1 MIVDGDNVVKATT
14 LQQTAAL
21 SEAAVVQQPPQ
32 VMTAS
37 QQPQPLP
44 QQKVEQPPQQQQ
56 IAAQK
61 VKSQIKKNIS
71 FFICKFTFL
80 SYQLIPIYIHICL
93 FIFL

>member
-21 SEAAVVQQPPQ
+21 SEAAAVQQLPQ
-32 VMTAS
+32 AMTAS

-56 IAAQK
+56 IATK
-61 VKSQIKKNIS
+61 RVITKN
-71 FFICKFTFL
+71 
-80 SYQLIPIYIHICL
+80 
-93 FIFL
+93 